1 MGSSTHLN
9 RAPARVLRRSALALG
24 IAAAGISAGASAFVV
39 NTGNRDLEVK
49 WDNTA
54 RVSAGWRVEDIDD
67 AIGDSAQSDES
78 DYRFEKGDMVAQ
90 RLDVLSELDVV
101 WRGDYGARVSV
112 AGWYDYAYHDDKVE
126 QNPALAD
133 LPSSYHEK
141 EYTGLTKDF
150 YHGPYGEVLDAFVF
164 ANHTVGDVALSMKA
178 GQFTTYWGMAVFY
191 SGGIAQSQH
200 PLDGRKGIAN
210 PATEVK
216 ELFLPLSQINL
227 QAQLTPTISAELQ
240 YYLDWANTRAP
251 EGGTFL
257 APVDL
262 VMQGPQ
268 QIGISGPANLQRAA
282 PLEPD
287 DQQGNWGI
295 NFKFTP
301 EFLRGQTVGVYYR
314 EFDEK
319 TPWVFLVPNGGP
331 SLFDYRAVYPENTKL
346 VGLSFDGTIGQWT
359 LGAELGYHMDTAL
372 KSTGF
377 SVANEGARGDTWH
390 AVLNTI
396 YLLDRGALWDA
407 GTLVMELSYDRL
419 DGVTRNED
427 LFVRVDHGNTCTVGR
442 GGPPGSWKDDC
453 ATKDALGFSIRLA
466 PQWLQVLPSL
476 DVSLP
481 IVYMTGLAGNSAM
494 SGYLVSQDA
503 STLSVGLEFD
513 YKVIHNLKVEYDDA
527 FSKRHTDNGIAVSG
541 NANGIYQITDRGR
554 IMVTYKVAF

>member
-1 MGSSTHLN
+1 VDSLKHAG
-9 RAPARVLRRSALALG
+9 RGPVRSRCRTALVLG
-24 IAAAGISAGASAFVV
+24 IAAAGISAGASAFIVE
-39 NTGNRDLEVK
+39 TGNPDLDVK

-54 RVSAGWRVEDIDD
+54 RVSAGWRVEDIDN
-67 AIGDSAQSDES
+67 AIGDDPANDES
-78 DYRFEKGDMVAQ
+78 DYRFEQGDMVAQ
-90 RLDVLSELDVV
+90 RLDLLSELDVV
-101 WRGDYGARVSV
+101 WRVDYGARVSA
-112 AGWYDYAYHDDKVE
+112 AGWYDYAYHDDRVE

-133 LPSSYHEK
+133 LPSSYHGK

-150 YHGPYGEVLDAFVF
+150 YHGPYAEVLDAFVF
-164 ANHTVGDVALSMKA
+164 ANPTVGGVPLSLKL

-191 SGGIAQSQH
+191 PGGIAQSQH

-210 PATEVK
+210 PGSEVK

-227 QAQLTPTISAELQ
+227 QAQLTPTIAAEVQ

-262 VMQGPQ
+262 IMQGPQ
-268 QIGISGPANLQRAA
+268 QIGVAGPFNLQRRA

-287 DQQGNWGI
+287 DQQGNWGVSL
-295 NFKFTP
+295 KFNP
-301 EFLRGQTVGVYYR
+301 EFLRSQTVGVYYR

-331 SLFDYRAVYPENTKL
+331 TLYDYRAVYPENTKL

-377 SVANEGARGDTWH
+377 SVATEGARGDTWH

-396 YLLDRGALWDA
+396 YLLDRGALWDG

-419 DGVTRNED
+419 DDVTKNED

-453 ATKDALGFSIRLA
+453 ATKDAWGLSVRFA

-476 DVSLP
+476 DISVP
-481 IVYMTGLAGNSAM
+481 ILYQTGLDGNSAM
-494 SGYLVSQDA
+494 SGYLVSRDVTA
-503 STLSVGLEFD
+503 LSVGLQFD
-513 YKVIHNLKVEYDDA
+513 YKVIHSLKVEYDDA
-527 FSKRHTDNGIAVSG
+527 FSKRHTENGIAVSG